1 MVAGTLVAC
10 GSESGPGT
18 TAAGGT
24 AQAAQAPKKGEAT
37 AEEVADEMR
46 GDLDCPAKVK
56 TAKPAADAGVVDVVG
71 VRPGLTYEEAANLV
85 MCTHDLLVVTADGR
99 GFQLPAN
106 GKDIRQ
112 GFSARF
118 AEPRVVKSSEDYMR
132 EMSEEMMARSGN
144 AVRQDMKP
152 GQSKWYV
159 GTIGMPGQERVISAA
174 REEWFEE
181 GRSPTV
187 ASVEQALIKKYGE
200 PTRSQHW
207 DAGSVAL
214 TWATIR
220 WAGASARLRRSTT
233 AAPVSPLPTAAQTFH
248 LTAASSWRPASI
260 RWRRT
265 ASSAR

>member
-1 MVAGTLVAC
+1 
-10 GSESGPGT
+10 
-18 TAAGGT
+18 
-24 AQAAQAPKKGEAT
+24 
-37 AEEVADEMR
+37 
-46 GDLDCPAKVK
+46 
-56 TAKPAADAGVVDVVG
+56 
-71 VRPGLTYEEAANLV
+71 

-214 TWATIR
+214 TWAYDPM
-220 WAGASARLRRSTT
+220 GRRISET
-233 AAPVSPLPTAAQTFH
+233 SPLYNSCTGVSSPDGGANFSPDCGIVV
-248 LTAASSWRPASI
+248 AASIYPLAANRELGQMMQVGVVDQASGYEGLQAVEQTLQSQDAQ
-260 RWRRT
+260 RK
-265 ASSAR
+265 AQEVKNAQQNADVPDL

>member
-1 MVAGTLVAC
+1 MISGALVAC
-10 GSESGPGT
+10 GSKSGPGT
-18 TAAGGT
+18 TTAGGS
-24 AQAAQAPKKGEAT
+24 AQAAQTPKKGEAT
-37 AEEVADEMR
+37 AEEVAEEMR
-46 GDLDCPAKVK
+46 ADLDCPAKVK
-56 TAKPAADAGVVDVVG
+56 TKSAPDAAVVDVVG

-132 EMSEEMMARSGN
+132 EMSEDMMARSGN

-174 REEWFEE
+174 REEWFEA
-181 GRSPTV
+181 GKAPTV
-187 ASVEQALIKKYGE
+187 ASVEQALIKKYGA

-207 DAGSVAL
+207 D
-214 TWATIR
+214 
-220 WAGASARLRRSTT
+220 GASARLRHSTT
-233 AAPVSPLPTAAQTFH
+233 AAPASRHPTAAATSRP
-248 LTAASSWRPASI
+248 TAASSWRPPFTH
-260 RWRRT
+260 WRRT